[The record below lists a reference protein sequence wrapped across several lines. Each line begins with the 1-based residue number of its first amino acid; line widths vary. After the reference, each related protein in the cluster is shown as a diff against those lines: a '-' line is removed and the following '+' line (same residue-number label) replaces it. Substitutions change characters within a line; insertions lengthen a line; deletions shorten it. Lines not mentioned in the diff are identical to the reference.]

1 METKE
6 MICINCPMG
15 CPLSV
20 TIDGNNIT
28 VTGNTCPRGETYAK
42 TEVTN
47 PTRIVT
53 SSVTVEGGVANTV
66 SCKTEA
72 DIPKGKIF
80 DIIRALADVKVQA
93 PVSIGDVILQDVCG
107 TGVNVVATK
116 DVAK

>member
-47 PTRIVT
+47 PTRTVT
-53 SSVTVEGGVANTV
+53 STIKVTNGQRV
-66 SCKTEA
+66 SCKTEVP
-72 DIPKGKIF
+72 IPKDKIF
-80 DIIRALADVKVQA
+80 EVMEEIKKASCFA
-93 PVSIGDVILQDVCG
+93 PIKIGDVLIKNIAD
-107 TGVNVVATK
+107 TGINIVATK
-116 DVAK
+116 NIY